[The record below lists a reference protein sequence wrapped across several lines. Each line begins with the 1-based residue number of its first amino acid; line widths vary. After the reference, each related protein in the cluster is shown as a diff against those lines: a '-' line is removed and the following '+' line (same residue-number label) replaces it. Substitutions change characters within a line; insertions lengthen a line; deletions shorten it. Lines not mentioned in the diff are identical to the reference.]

1 MAATK
6 SRVMKVALDGLQQ
19 AVATANRI
27 QLEEVRKFAAAKQ
40 MVADIPRYAR
50 LKLASAEKAWAA
62 ILFMDMRDSTARAQ
76 RVGPRATFIAM
87 HTLLPAMALL
97 VSDGGGYIVGFR
109 GDGLFGAFGIDE
121 HAANPAGMSK
131 GEAVKKAAV
140 CGQAMVEAVTGVVN
154 PLLERFKLAADIR
167 IGIGVDVGE
176 IVITRIGLEG
186 AHEVSAYGNAVNMAS
201 KLCGL
206 ANNTIVISP
215 ASDTL
220 YPTGPNGK
228 VSTTPLGTV
237 PAGCMVS
244 FPGLMLAEG

>member
-6 SRVMKVALDGLQQ
+6 SRMTKVALDGLTR
-19 AVATANRI
+19 AVETADRI
-27 QLEEVRKFAAAKQ
+27 RLEEVLKSAAAKQ
-40 MVADIPRYAR
+40 MIADVPRYAR

-62 ILFMDMRDSTARAQ
+62 ILFMDMRDSTTRAQ

-121 HAANPAGMSK
+121 HAANPANLSERG
-131 GEAVKKAAV
+131 AIQKAAV
-140 CGQAMVEAVTGVVN
+140 CGQTMVEAVTGVIN

-167 IGIGVDVGE
+167 IGVGVDVGE

-186 AHEVSAYGNAVNMAS
+186 AHEVSAYGDAVNMAS

-206 ANNTIVISP
+206 ANNSVVISP
-215 ASDTL
+215 ACDTL
-220 YPTGPNGK
+220 YPVSLNGR
-228 VSTTPLGTV
+228 VTTKPLGTSLL
-237 PAGCMVS
+237 GYEVS
-244 FPGLMLAEG
+244 FPSPMLGEG